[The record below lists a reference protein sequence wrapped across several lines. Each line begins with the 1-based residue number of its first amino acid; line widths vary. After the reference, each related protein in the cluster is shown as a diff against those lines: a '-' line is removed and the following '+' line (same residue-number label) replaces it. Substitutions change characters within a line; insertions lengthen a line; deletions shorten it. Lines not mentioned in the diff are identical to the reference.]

1 MQTIEIGDDW
11 SDPKLFWMNSVSIF
25 EKIFELSDEISDL
38 FVIPFGSVVIM
49 MSRDPLFNRG
59 WS

>member
-11 SDPKLFWMNSVSIF
+11 SDPKLFWMNSVSVF
-25 EKIFELSDEISDL
+25 ERSFELSDEISDL
-38 FVIPFGSVVIM
+38 FLIPFGTGVVI
-49 MSRDPLFNRG
+49 MSRDPVSNRG